1 MVLLAGEVALP
12 LHGAVVLA
20 LGLVQDDSH
29 PLPGGKEG
37 VSDVGHRAALA
48 LADHLHQGADLDRP
62 AAPVGAHPAAA
73 AAGALG
79 GGGEAQVSTQISG
92 RNPPFLPSLLNTRQ
106 QMFYKLVLMSS
117 VILANQTAEANVER

>member
-79 GGGEAQVSTQISG
+79 GEERPRFQPKYLEET
-92 RNPPFLPSLLNTRQ
+92 LL
-106 QMFYKLVLMSS
+106 FYHLC
-117 VILANQTAEANVER
+117 